1 MRLLPILL
9 AALAGCATAPPPG
22 AQHGSIAGSVWEIT
36 AIGEMA
42 VPEQAPDGR
51 YRIAFADGRVSG
63 RAGCNSFSGPYSR
76 IGDRLEFGVLAA
88 TRMACLDPQM
98 EHERRAFAILRG
110 SVEVRSAGD
119 DAIVLSSPDGSLR
132 LRRSAADRLP

>member
-76 IGDRLEFGVLAA
+76 IGDRLAFGQLAA
-88 TRMACLDPQM
+88 TRMACPEPYM
-98 EHERRAFAILRG
+98 EHERRAFAILGGGVELRSDAPG
-110 SVEVRSAGD
+110 SL
-119 DAIVLSSPDGSLR
+119 VLSGPGGR
-132 LRRSAADRLP
+132 IELRRSSDPAP